1 MVHQD
6 SLIHAL
12 EFQEGKFISLR
23 AFGIAVGK
31 QFLKNLNFFF
41 SFEVIYF

>member
-12 EFQEGKFISLR
+12 EFQEGKFISL
-23 AFGIAVGK
+23 FMIVWFK
-31 QFLKNLNFFF
+31 IFF
-41 SFEVIYF
+41 I

>member
-12 EFQEGKFISLR
+12 EFQEGKLISL
-23 AFGIAVGK
+23 FMIVWFK
-31 QFLKNLNFFF
+31 IFF
-41 SFEVIYF
+41 I